1 MIWMMFAVLGIPIQ
15 QALDLNETQFGLLA
29 ATPVLTGSLVRL
41 PLGIMTDKYGGRIVF
56 FVLMLATV
64 LPIFL
69 MGYADQYWQ
78 FLLLGLFVGLA
89 GGSFSVGIAYV
100 AKWFEA
106 DKQGFAM
113 GVFGAGNA
121 GSAITKMIG
130 PAIIAVGASTAA
142 SAAEGWRFLP
152 KVYAGIMLITA
163 IGFWFLVM
171 IIKRIVLPVIL
182 LLPVNWLF

>member
-1 MIWMMFAVLGIPIQ
+1 MLINIGNFVIR
-15 QALDLNETQFGLLA
+15 
-29 ATPVLTGSLVRL
+29 LVCWFV
-41 PLGIMTDKYGGRIVF
+41 GRI
-56 FVLMLATV
+56 L
-64 LPIFL
+64 
-69 MGYADQYWQ
+69 
-78 FLLLGLFVGLA
+78 
-89 GGSFSVGIAYV
+89 SVGIAYV

-152 KVYAGIMLITA
+152 KVYAGIMLIT
-163 IGFWFLVM
+163 IHRFWFLVM
-171 IIKRIVLPVIL
+171 IIKRIVLPVML